1 MHFGVRDNRPPAQGQ
16 LTVDICHRNTM
27 SHTTQGGGYQ
37 SMNSYRLFL
46 PGFLLL
52 AFWQPLAA
60 QNATQTDKPLQPL
73 ATVTVPAETHI
84 PVTLENA
91 INSKTAYAGQ
101 LIYCRTIFPIT
112 VDGRIVIPVGSF
124 VKGEVTQVVK
134 PGRIRGKAKLGLRF
148 DSLTLPNGVTE
159 QLRASLSSFGTSG
172 KEGFN
177 RKEGKIEGQSTK
189 GKDAGRVAQT
199 TITGAEVGSIAGI
212 SGGHTL
218 RGLGIGSAA
227 GAAAGAIWVLAG
239 RGKQIYLPPGTS
251 LELELGAPLQFSPNQ
266 LDFSGDP
273 PPPPVVQPQPPVRQ
287 RKVRRMRL
295 RRFPFGPRSVRPL

>member
-1 MHFGVRDNRPPAQGQ
+1 M
-16 LTVDICHRNTM
+16 
-27 SHTTQGGGYQ
+27 TT
-37 SMNSYRLFL
+37 NRLFL
-46 PGFLLL
+46 LSCLIL
-52 AFWQPLAA
+52 VLWQPLAA
-60 QNATQTDKPLQPL
+60 QEAMRTDPPPQPP
-73 ATVTVPAETHI
+73 ANVTVPAETHI
-84 PVTLENA
+84 PVSLENA

-101 LIYCRTIFPIT
+101 AIYCRTIFPIT
-112 VDGRIVIPVGSF
+112 VENRIVIPVGSY

-159 QLRASLSSFGTSG
+159 QLRASLSSFGSSG

-189 GKDAGRVAQT
+189 GQDAGRVAET
-199 TITGAEVGSIAGI
+199 TITGAQIGALAGI

-227 GAAAGAIWVLAG
+227 GAAAGAIWVLAS
-239 RGKQIYLPPGTS
+239 RGKNIYLPPGTS
-251 LELELGAPLQFSPNQ
+251 LELQLGAPLNFAPEQ

-273 PPPPVVQPQPPVRQ
+273 PSPPVVERQQPDQSKR
-287 RKVRRMRL
+287 RKRRRL
-295 RRFPFGPRSVRPL
+295 GRFPLGPMLLRPF

>member
-1 MHFGVRDNRPPAQGQ
+1 
-16 LTVDICHRNTM
+16 
-27 SHTTQGGGYQ
+27 
-37 SMNSYRLFL
+37 MNSFRLLLLSTLFL
-46 PGFLLL
+46 V
-52 AFWQPLAA
+52 FWQPLAA
-60 QNATQTDKPLQPL
+60 QEAAHTDPPPQPS
-73 ATVTVPAETHI
+73 ANVTVPAETHI
-84 PVTLENA
+84 PVSLENA
-91 INSKTAYAGQ
+91 INSKTAYPGQ
-101 LIYCRTIFPIT
+101 FIYCRTIFPIT
-112 VDGRIVIPVGSF
+112 VGNQIVIPVGSY

-159 QLRASLSSFGTSG
+159 QLRASLSSFGASG

-199 TITGAEVGSIAGI
+199 TITGAQIGTLAGI

-251 LELELGAPLQFSPNQ
+251 LELQLGAPLRFSPDQ

-273 PPPPVVQPQPPVRQ
+273 PPAPMVEGRQPQRGMES
-287 RKVRRMRL
+287 RHHRRHAR
-295 RRFPFGPRSVRPL
+295 FGPRLFRVLRPF

>member
-1 MHFGVRDNRPPAQGQ
+1 
-16 LTVDICHRNTM
+16 
-27 SHTTQGGGYQ
+27 
-37 SMNSYRLFL
+37 MNSYRLFVL
-46 PGFLLL
+46 SFLFLVS
-52 AFWQPLAA
+52 WHPLAA
-60 QNATQTDKPLQPL
+60 QNATPTDIPPQPPG
-73 ATVTVPAETHI
+73 TVTVPAETHI

-101 LIYCRTIFPIT
+101 SIYCRTIFPIT
-112 VDGRIVIPVGSF
+112 VDDHIVIPVGSY

-159 QLRASLSSFGTSG
+159 NLRASLSSFGGSG

-189 GKDAGRVAQT
+189 GADTGKVAQT
-199 TITGAEVGSIAGI
+199 TITGAQIGTLAGI

-227 GAAAGAIWVLAG
+227 GAAAGAIWLLAG

-251 LELELGAPLQFSPNQ
+251 LELQLGAPLNFAPDQ

-273 PPPPVVQPQPPVRQ
+273 PPPPVVRRQQPDRGRKARRQ
-287 RKVRRMRL
+287 RF
-295 RRFPFGPRSVRPL
+295 RRFPIGPRILRPF

>member
-1 MHFGVRDNRPPAQGQ
+1 MK
-16 LTVDICHRNTM
+16 
-27 SHTTQGGGYQ
+27 
-37 SMNSYRLFL
+37 SYRLFL

-60 QNATQTDKPLQPL
+60 QTANQPDKPPKPLQ
-73 ATVTVPAETHI
+73 TVTVPAETHI
-84 PVTLENA
+84 PVSLENA
-91 INSKTAYAGQ
+91 INSKTAFVGQ
-101 LIYCRTIFPIT
+101 SIYCRTIFPIT
-112 VDGRIVIPVGSF
+112 VDDRIVIPVGSY
-124 VKGEVTQVVK
+124 VRGEVTQVVK

-189 GKDAGRVAQT
+189 GADAGKVART
-199 TITGAEVGSIAGI
+199 TITGAEIGSIAGI

-227 GAAAGAIWVLAG
+227 GAAAGAIWVLAS
-239 RGKQIYLPPGTS
+239 RGKQIYLPQGTS
-251 LELELGAPLQFSPNQ
+251 LELELGAPLQFSPDQ

-273 PPPPVVQPQPPVRQ
+273 PPPPIVEQRQPVR
-287 RKVRRMRL
+287 RRRVRRL
-295 RRFPFGPRSVRPL
+295 RRFPLEPRIFRPF

>member
-1 MHFGVRDNRPPAQGQ
+1 MH
-16 LTVDICHRNTM
+16 C
-27 SHTTQGGGYQ
+27 S
-37 SMNSYRLFL
+37 RLFL

-60 QNATQTDKPLQPL
+60 QNATQTDKPPEPL

-91 INSKTAYAGQ
+91 INSKTAYQGQ
-101 LIYCRTIFPIT
+101 SIYCRTIFPIT
-112 VDGRIVIPVGSF
+112 VDNRIVIPVGSY

-134 PGRIRGKAKLGLRF
+134 PGRIKGKAKLGIRF

-159 QLRASLSSFGTSG
+159 PLRASLSSFGGSG
-172 KEGFN
+172 QEGFN

-189 GKDAGRVAQT
+189 GQDAGKVAQT
-199 TITGAEVGSIAGI
+199 TITGAEVGSLAGI

-227 GAAAGAIWVLAG
+227 GAAAGAIWVMAS

-251 LELELGAPLQFSPNQ
+251 LELQLGAPLQFAPNQ

-273 PPPPVVQPQPPVRQ
+273 QPAPVVQPQQPNQETRPKRI
-287 RKVRRMRL
+287 R
-295 RRFPFGPRSVRPL
+295 RRFPFGPRIFRPF

>member
-1 MHFGVRDNRPPAQGQ
+1 
-16 LTVDICHRNTM
+16 
-27 SHTTQGGGYQ
+27 
-37 SMNSYRLFL
+37 MNFYRLFL

-60 QNATQTDKPLQPL
+60 QTATRTDKPPKALQSI
-73 ATVTVPAETHI
+73 TVPAETHI
-84 PVTLENA
+84 PMTLENA
-91 INSKTAYAGQ
+91 INSKTAYPGQ
-101 LIYCRTIFPIT
+101 SIYCTTIFPII
-112 VDGRIVIPVGSF
+112 VDNHIVIPVGSYIR
-124 VKGEVTQVVK
+124 GEVTQVVK
-134 PGRIRGKAKLGLRF
+134 PGRFRGKAKLGIRF

-159 QLRASLSSFGTSG
+159 QLRASLSSFGSSG

-189 GKDAGRVAQT
+189 GKDAGKVAQT
-199 TITGAEVGSIAGI
+199 TITGAEVGTLAGI

-227 GAAAGAIWVLAG
+227 GAAAGAIWVLAS

-251 LELELGAPLQFSPNQ
+251 LELELGAPLEFSPDQ

-273 PPPPVVQPQPPVRQ
+273 PPPPVVEQQQPVRQ
-287 RKVRRMRL
+287 RRVRRF
-295 RRFPFGPRSVRPL
+295 RRFPLVPRLVRPFQASRW

>member
-1 MHFGVRDNRPPAQGQ
+1 
-16 LTVDICHRNTM
+16 
-27 SHTTQGGGYQ
+27 
-37 SMNSYRLFL
+37 MNSIRLLFICFL
-46 PGFLLL
+46 SLVLG
-52 AFWQPLAA
+52 QPLAA
-60 QNATQTDKPLQPL
+60 QTATHTDQPPALQSI
-73 ATVTVPAETHI
+73 TVPAETHI

-91 INSKTAYAGQ
+91 INSKTAYPGQ
-101 LIYCRTIFPIT
+101 SIYCRTIFPIT
-112 VDGRIVIPVGSF
+112 VDNRIVIPVGSY

-177 RKEGKIEGQSTK
+177 RKEGKIQGESTK
-189 GKDAGRVAQT
+189 GKDAGKVAQA
-199 TITGAEVGSIAGI
+199 TITGAQVGTLAGI

-239 RGKQIYLPPGTS
+239 RGKRIYLPPGTS
-251 LELELGAPLQFSPNQ
+251 LELELGAPLNFTPDQ
-266 LDFSGDP
+266 LDFSGNP
-273 PPPPVVQPQPPVRQ
+273 PPAPVVAPRQPRSEMKSRHIRRRVR
-287 RKVRRMRL
+287 
-295 RRFPFGPRSVRPL
+295 FGPRVLRVLRPF

>member
-1 MHFGVRDNRPPAQGQ
+1 LSVK
-16 LTVDICHRNTM
+16 
-27 SHTTQGGGYQ
+27 
-37 SMNSYRLFL
+37 SYRLFL
-46 PGFLLL
+46 TGFLLL

-60 QNATQTDKPLQPL
+60 QSSNQPDKPPQPPQ
-73 ATVTVPAETHI
+73 TVTVPAETHI
-84 PVTLENA
+84 PVSLENA
-91 INSKTAYAGQ
+91 INSKTAFAGQ
-101 LIYCRTIFPIT
+101 SIYCRTIFPIT
-112 VDGRIVIPVGSF
+112 VDNRIVIPVGSY

-159 QLRASLSSFGTSG
+159 QLRASLSSFGSSG

-189 GKDAGRVAQT
+189 GADAGKVAQT
-199 TITGAEVGSIAGI
+199 TITGAEIGSIAGI

-227 GAAAGAIWVLAG
+227 GAAAGAIWVLAS
-239 RGKQIYLPPGTS
+239 RGKHIYLPPGTS
-251 LELELGAPLQFSPNQ
+251 LELELGAPLQFSPGQ

-273 PPPPVVQPQPPVRQ
+273 PPAPVVEQQRPLRQ
-287 RKVRRMRL
+287 RRVRRV
-295 RRFPFGPRSVRPL
+295 RRFPLGPRIFRPF

>member
-1 MHFGVRDNRPPAQGQ
+1 MISIRLLFICFLSLVFG
-16 LTVDICHRNTM
+16 
-27 SHTTQGGGYQ
+27 
-37 SMNSYRLFL
+37 
-46 PGFLLL
+46 
-52 AFWQPLAA
+52 QPLAA
-60 QNATQTDKPLQPL
+60 QKATRTDKPPQPL
-73 ATVTVPAETHI
+73 ATVTVPADTHI

-91 INSKTAYAGQ
+91 INSKTAYTGQ
-101 LIYCRTIFPIT
+101 SIYCRTIFPIT
-112 VDGRIVIPVGSF
+112 VDNRIVIPVGSY

-159 QLRASLSSFGTSG
+159 HLRASLSSFGTSG

-177 RKEGKIEGQSTK
+177 RKEGKIQSPSTK
-189 GKDAGRVAQT
+189 GKDAGRMART
-199 TITGAEVGSIAGI
+199 TITGAQIGTLAGI

-251 LELELGAPLQFSPNQ
+251 LELQLGAPLKFTPDQ

-273 PPPPVVQPQPPVRQ
+273 PQAPVVERQ
-287 RKVRRMRL
+287 RPEQGRRVRRRRF
-295 RRFPFGPRSVRPL
+295 RRFPVGPRIFRPF